1 MIEYI
6 NWNIDNVIFHI
17 GSFELRYYSI
27 SWLLAF
33 VLGFIIVRESIRK
46 DKLNPELAYDL
57 LWYVAIGTMLGARLG
72 HCLFYDWDYFSH
84 NILEIIIP
92 ISFTSEGIKLH
103 GYAGLASHGGAIGI
117 CIALYLFKRKFKIG
131 MLYLLD
137 KIALAAPVAG
147 ALIRIGNFFN
157 SEIIGAPSDM
167 PWAVV
172 FQAVDNVPRHPSQL
186 YEAIS
191 YLIIFC
197 VLIFVNKQSHKYK
210 NGLVFGT
217 SVSLIFI
224 TRILIEFT
232 KEVQVSFEDGLREV
246 IGLDMGQI
254 LSIPFIVLGLICV
267 VRSLSVKKH

>member
-1 MIEYI
+1 MVASII
-6 NWNIDNVIFHI
+6 WNFDPECFRI
-17 GSFELRYYSI
+17 GTISIRYYSLC
-27 SWLLAF
+27 WGLAF
-33 VLGFIIVRESIRK
+33 IIGYYIVRHLIQR
-46 DKLNPELAYDL
+46 DKLNPDIADHLF
-57 LWYVAIGTMLGARLG
+57 WYVVIGAVFGARLG
-72 HCLFYDWDYFSH
+72 HCVFYDWQYFSH
-84 NILEIIIP
+84 HLIEIFLP
-92 ISFTSEGIKLH
+92 ISITLSGVKLT
-103 GYAGLASHGGAIGI
+103 GYTGLASHGGAIGV
-117 CIALYLFKRKFKIG
+117 CIALLLFKKNYKIDLSYLF
-131 MLYLLD
+131 D
-137 KIALAAPVAG
+137 KIAFVAPLAG
-147 ALIRIGNFFN
+147 AIIRIGNFFN

-224 TRILIEFT
+224 ARILIEFT

-254 LSIPFIVLGLICV
+254 LSIPFIILGLICV
-267 VRSLSVKKH
+267 VRSLSVKKR